1 MDSVPEASASQMNE
15 YRSSIVFATPDIP
28 LRDDVRRLGALVGDL
43 LVEQVSTQF
52 FDDVEQVRTRAIARR
67 ESDAPLSDLNDALTG
82 LPPAR
87 AEAMVRAFSTYFQVV
102 NIAERVHRIRRRRD
116 YQRAG
121 TAAPQPD
128 GLQDALV
135 KLKAQG
141 VTLDELAQ
149 WLPRIDIEP
158 VFTAHPTEAVRRA
171 LLEKEQLMV
180 ASLVDNLDGQR
191 TPGEAAADAARFRM
205 ALTASWQTT
214 DSSPVRPTVDDER
227 EHVGFYLVQVLYR
240 VIPVLYESLQ
250 QALLDTYGQDLPLPR
265 LLRFGTWVGG
275 DMDGNPNVDA
285 GTIRNTLDAQ
295 RQAVL
300 GRYQK
305 DLLQLASLL
314 SQSTERIAVS
324 DALQARVAHYEQL
337 LPQVTSR
344 PRHADMPYRLLNDR
358 MRARV
363 QATLD
368 DADGAY
374 ASPEELEQ
382 DIELILASLHANKGD
397 HAGGFAVR
405 RLLWRVRTFG
415 FHLARLDVRQE
426 SSVHG
431 RALASVLDGQDAWDA
446 ADAVTRAARLAPF
459 ASGEQALPAS
469 NEEGG
474 QRLDAVFAALADAC
488 RRHGANALGSYII
501 SMAHDRSDVLA
512 VLALARRG
520 GLVDDADAVP
530 LDIAPLFETVDDLGR
545 GTDTLRDLL
554 ADPVYRAHLAA
565 RGDVQ
570 MVMLGYSDS
579 GKDGGIAA
587 SRWGLQR
594 AQVELLEVAAES
606 GIRLTFFHGRG
617 GSISRGGGK
626 TTHAVD
632 ASPRGSI
639 DGRLRVTE
647 QGEVIHRKYGIRA
660 LALRSLEQSTAAV
673 LRSSLRPR
681 APEPRE
687 EQWRPVMDLVARKS
701 AQAYRAF
708 VGQKDFMQYFRQA
721 TPIDV
726 IERMTLGSRPS
737 RRLGEDAALSNL
749 RAIPW
754 VFAWSQ
760 ARAVI
765 PGWYGVGSGLQTA
778 IEAGHAATLKE
789 MARDWP
795 FFSTFLDDI
804 AMVLSKGDLT
814 IAEQFSRL
822 SGGLH
827 ATFFP
832 QIQRELELTATQI
845 LALTGQDELLQHDQ
859 RLALSIRLR
868 NPYIDPISVLQ
879 VDLLRRWRESGGEDD
894 DVLRALV
901 ACVNGVSQGV
911 QNTG

>member
-1 MDSVPEASASQMNE
+1 MNE

-43 LVEQVSTQF
+43 LAEQVSTQF

-102 NIAERVHRIRRRRD
+102 NISERVHRIRRRRD

-121 TAAPQPD
+121 TATPQPD

-135 KLKAQG
+135 NLKAQG
-141 VTLDELAQ
+141 VTLDELAE
-149 WLPRIDIEP
+149 WLPHIDIEP

-214 DSSPVRPTVDDER
+214 DSSPVRPTVEDER

-250 QALLDTYGQDLPLPR
+250 QALLDTYGEALPLPR

-314 SQSTERIAVS
+314 SQSTERVAVS
-324 DALQARVAHYEQL
+324 DALHARVEQYRTL
-337 LPQVTSR
+337 LPKVTSR

-363 QATLD
+363 QATMD

-374 ASPEELEQ
+374 ASPQELID
-382 DIELILASLHANKGD
+382 DIELILRSLHDNKGD

-431 RALASVLDGQDAWDA
+431 RALASVLDGQEAWDA

-474 QRLDAVFAALADAC
+474 ERLDAVFAALADA
-488 RRHGANALGSYII
+488 RHRHGADALGSYII

-520 GLVDDADAVP
+520 GLVDDAGAVP
-530 LDIAPLFETVDDLGR
+530 LDIAPLFETVDDLKR

-554 ADPVYRAHLAA
+554 ADPVYRTHLAS

-594 AQVELLEVAAES
+594 AQVELLDVAAEND
-606 GIRLTFFHGRG
+606 IRLTFFHGRG

-660 LALRSLEQSTAAV
+660 LALRSLEQSTGAV

-681 APEPRE
+681 EAEPRE
-687 EQWRPVMDLVARKS
+687 EQWRPVMDLIAQKS
-701 AQAYRAF
+701 ADAYRAF
-708 VGQKDFMQYFRQA
+708 VGQKDFMQYFRLA

-765 PGWYGVGSGLQTA
+765 PGWYGVGSGLQAA
-778 IEAGHAATLKE
+778 IDAGHEDTLKE

-814 IAEQFSRL
+814 IAEQFSQL
-822 SGGLH
+822 SGALH
-827 ATFFP
+827 GRFFP
-832 QIQRELELTATQI
+832 QIQGELDLTSQWI
-845 LALTGQDELLQHDQ
+845 LALTGQDTLLQHDQ

>member
-1 MDSVPEASASQMNE
+1 MNE

-43 LVEQVSTQF
+43 LAEQVSTQF

-121 TAAPQPD
+121 TATPQPD

-135 KLKAQG
+135 NLKAQG
-141 VTLDELAQ
+141 VTLDELAE

-214 DSSPVRPTVDDER
+214 DSSPVRPTVEDER

-250 QALLDTYGQDLPLPR
+250 QALLDTYGQELPLPR

-314 SQSTERIAVS
+314 SQSTERVAVS
-324 DALQARVAHYEQL
+324 DELQARVDHYKAL
-337 LPQVTSR
+337 LPKVTSR

-363 QATLD
+363 QATMD
-368 DADGAY
+368 DAEGAY
-374 ASPEELEQ
+374 VSPQELTD
-382 DIELILASLHANKGD
+382 DIELILRSLHENKGD

-431 RALASVLDGQDAWDA
+431 RALASVLDGQEAWDA

-459 ASGEQALPAS
+459 ASGEQVLPVS

-474 QRLDAVFAALADAC
+474 ERLDAVFAALADAHH
-488 RRHGANALGSYII
+488 RHGADALGSYII

-520 GLVDDADAVP
+520 GLVDDAGAVP
-530 LDIAPLFETVDDLGR
+530 LDIAPLFETVDDLKR

-554 ADPVYRAHLAA
+554 ADLVYRTHLAS

-594 AQVELLEVAAES
+594 AQVELLEVAAEND
-606 GIRLTFFHGRG
+606 IRLTFFHGRG

-660 LALRSLEQSTAAV
+660 LALRSLEQSTGAV

-687 EQWRPVMDLVARKS
+687 EQWRPVMDLIAQKS
-701 AQAYRAF
+701 AEAYRAF
-708 VGQKDFMQYFRQA
+708 VGQKDFMQYFRLA

-765 PGWYGVGSGLQTA
+765 PGWYGVGSGLQAA
-778 IEAGHAATLKE
+778 IDAGHEDILKE

-814 IAEQFSRL
+814 IAEQFSQL
-822 SGGLH
+822 SGALH
-827 ATFFP
+827 GRFFP
-832 QIQRELELTATQI
+832 QIQRELELTAQWI
-845 LALTGQDELLQHDQ
+845 LALTGQDALLQHDQ

>member
-1 MDSVPEASASQMNE
+1 MNE

-43 LVEQVSTQF
+43 LAEQVSTQF

-121 TAAPQPD
+121 TATPQPD

-135 KLKAQG
+135 NLKAQG
-141 VTLDELAQ
+141 VTLDELAE
-149 WLPRIDIEP
+149 WLPHIDIEP

-214 DSSPVRPTVDDER
+214 DSSPVRPTVEDER

-250 QALLDTYGQDLPLPR
+250 QALLDTYGEALPLPR

-314 SQSTERIAVS
+314 SQSTERVAVS
-324 DALQARVAHYEQL
+324 DALHARVEQYRTL
-337 LPQVTSR
+337 LPKVTSR

-363 QATLD
+363 QATMD

-374 ASPEELEQ
+374 ASPQELID
-382 DIELILASLHANKGD
+382 DIELILRSLHDNKGD

-431 RALASVLDGQDAWDA
+431 RALASVLDGQEAWDA

-474 QRLDAVFAALADAC
+474 ERLDAVFAALADA
-488 RRHGANALGSYII
+488 RHRHGADALGSYII

-520 GLVDDADAVP
+520 GLVDDAGAVP
-530 LDIAPLFETVDDLGR
+530 LDIAPLFETVDDLKR

-554 ADPVYRAHLAA
+554 ADPVYRTHLAS

-594 AQVELLEVAAES
+594 AQVELLDVAAEND
-606 GIRLTFFHGRG
+606 IRLTFFHGRG

-660 LALRSLEQSTAAV
+660 LALRSLEQSTGAV

-681 APEPRE
+681 EAEPRE
-687 EQWRPVMDLVARKS
+687 EQWRPVMDLIAQKS
-701 AQAYRAF
+701 ADAYRAF
-708 VGQKDFMQYFRQA
+708 VGQKDFMQYFRLA

-765 PGWYGVGSGLQTA
+765 PGWYGVGSGLQAA
-778 IEAGHAATLKE
+778 IDAGHEDTLKE

-814 IAEQFSRL
+814 IAEQFSQL
-822 SGGLH
+822 SGALH
-827 ATFFP
+827 GRFFP
-832 QIQRELELTATQI
+832 QIQGELDLTSQWI
-845 LALTGQDELLQHDQ
+845 LALTGQDTLLQHDQ

>member
-1 MDSVPEASASQMNE
+1 MNE

-43 LVEQVSTQF
+43 LAEQVSTQF

-82 LPPAR
+82 LPPER

-128 GLQDALV
+128 GLQDALLN
-135 KLKAQG
+135 LKAQG
-141 VTLDELAQ
+141 VTLTELAQ

-250 QALLDTYGQDLPLPR
+250 QALLDTYGEDLPLPR

-285 GTIRNTLDAQ
+285 GTIRHTLDAQ

-337 LPQVTSR
+337 LPQVKSR

-374 ASPEELEQ
+374 ASPDELEHDMQ
-382 DIELILASLHANKGD
+382 LILDSLHANKGD

-431 RALASVLDGQDAWDA
+431 RALASVLDGQEAWDA

-459 ASGEQALPAS
+459 ASGEQALPPS
-469 NEEGG
+469 TEEGG
-474 QRLDAVFAALADAC
+474 QRLDAVFAALADAR
-488 RRHGANALGSYII
+488 RRHGADALGSYII

-520 GLVDDADAVP
+520 GLVDDAGAVP
-530 LDIAPLFETVDDLGR
+530 LDIAPLFETVDDLRR

-554 ADPVYRAHLAA
+554 ADPVYRTHLAA

-594 AQVELLEVAAES
+594 AQVELLEVAAENA
-606 GIRLTFFHGRG
+606 IRLTFFHGRG

-660 LALRSLEQSTAAV
+660 LALRSLEQSTGAV

-681 APEPRE
+681 AAEPRE
-687 EQWRPVMDLVARKS
+687 EQWRPVMDLVAQKS
-701 AQAYRAF
+701 AEAYRTF

-737 RRLGEDAALSNL
+737 RRLGQDAALTNL

-765 PGWYGVGSGLQTA
+765 PGWYGVGSGLQAA
-778 IEAGHAATLKE
+778 IDAGHADTLQE

-804 AMVLSKGDLT
+804 AMVLSKGDIT

-822 SGGLH
+822 AGPLH
-827 ATFFP
+827 GRFFP
-832 QIQRELELTATQI
+832 QIQHELALTGRQI
-845 LALTGQDELLQHDQ
+845 LAITGQDELLQHDQ

-894 DVLRALV
+894 EVLRALV

>member
-1 MDSVPEASASQMNE
+1 MNE

-43 LVEQVSTQF
+43 LVEQVSEDF
-52 FDDVEQVRTRAIARR
+52 FEHIEQIRTRAIARR
-67 ESDAPLSDLNDALTG
+67 ESGAPLSELSAALQA
-82 LPPAR
+82 LEP
-87 AEAMVRAFSTYFQVV
+87 AEAEATVRAFSTYFQVV

-121 TAAPQPD
+121 TAVPQPD
-128 GLQDALV
+128 SLQDALQH
-135 KLKAQG
+135 LKAQG

-180 ASLVDNLDGQR
+180 ASLVDALDGQR

-240 VIPVLYESLQ
+240 VMPVLYESLQ
-250 QALLDTYGQDLPLPR
+250 QALLDTYGQTLPLPR

-285 GTIRNTLDAQ
+285 RTIRNTLDAQ

-314 SQSTERIAVS
+314 SQSTERVGVS
-324 DALQARVAHYEQL
+324 DALQAQVAHYQQL
-337 LPQVTSR
+337 LPNVSSR

-374 ASPEELEQ
+374 AGPHELEHDLQ
-382 DIELILASLHANKGD
+382 LILDSLHANKGD

-431 RALASVLDGQDAWDA
+431 RALASVLDGQEAWDN
-446 ADAVTRAARLAPF
+446 ADALARAKRLAPF
-459 ASGEQALPAS
+459 ASGEQALPPS
-469 NEEGG
+469 TEEGG
-474 QRLDAVFAALADAC
+474 QRLDAVFAALADA
-488 RRHGANALGSYII
+488 RQRHGTDALGSYII

-520 GLVDDADAVP
+520 GLVNDEGAVP
-530 LDIAPLFETVDDLGR
+530 LDIAPLFETVDDLKR
-545 GTDTLRDLL
+545 GTETLRDLL
-554 ADPVYRAHLAA
+554 ADPVYRAHLRA
-565 RGDVQ
+565 RDDVQ

-594 AQVELLEVAAES
+594 AQVELLEVAAET

-660 LALRSLEQSTAAV
+660 LALRSLEQATGAV

-687 EQWRPVMDLVARKS
+687 DQWRPVMDLIAEHS
-701 AQAYRAF
+701 AAAYRAF
-708 VGQKDFMQYFRQA
+708 VGQPDFMQYFRLA

-737 RRLGEDAALSNL
+737 RRLGQDAALGNL

-765 PGWYGVGSGLQTA
+765 PGWYGVGSGLQA
-778 IEAGHAATLKE
+778 ALDAGHEETLHE

-804 AMVLSKGDLT
+804 AMVLSKGDIT
-814 IAEQFSRL
+814 IAEQFSQL
-822 SGGLH
+822 SGPLH
-827 ATFFP
+827 ARFFP
-832 QIQRELELTATQI
+832 QIEQELALTGKLI
-845 LALTGQDELLQHDQ
+845 LALTGQSSLLQHDQ

-868 NPYIDPISVLQ
+868 NPYVDPISVLQ
-879 VDLLRRWRESGGEDD
+879 VDLLKRWRASGGEDD